1 VTDGLTHD
9 PTTDEPPERH
19 PDDPQENRI
28 MAKASSSKTPWFDDA
43 SDSELLSE
51 YARKLDSFL
60 DVVADGRVD
69 AKELEAQEK
78 RVVKLMKEVE
88 PLLSPEAH
96 EKVTHLLCEVTAYDL
111 MNAMHLAGKS
121 RPATKFRG

>member
-1 VTDGLTHD
+1 
-9 PTTDEPPERH
+9 
-19 PDDPQENRI
+19 
-28 MAKASSSKTPWFDDA
+28 MAKAPAGKTPWFDDA
-43 SDSELLSE
+43 SDSPLLAE

-69 AKELEAQEK
+69 TKELAAQEK
-78 RVVKLMKEVE
+78 RVVSLMKEVE

-111 MNAMHLAGKS
+111 MHAMYLAGTS
-121 RPATKFRG
+121 RPQTKFRG

>member
-1 VTDGLTHD
+1 
-9 PTTDEPPERH
+9 
-19 PDDPQENRI
+19 
-28 MAKASSSKTPWFDDA
+28 MSKAKAGKTPWFDDT
-43 SDSELLSE
+43 SDSELLTE

-60 DVVADGRVD
+60 DVVADGKVD
-69 AKELEAQEK
+69 SKELDAQEK
-78 RVVKLMKEVE
+78 RVVNLMKEVE

-121 RPATKFRG
+121 RPRTKFRG